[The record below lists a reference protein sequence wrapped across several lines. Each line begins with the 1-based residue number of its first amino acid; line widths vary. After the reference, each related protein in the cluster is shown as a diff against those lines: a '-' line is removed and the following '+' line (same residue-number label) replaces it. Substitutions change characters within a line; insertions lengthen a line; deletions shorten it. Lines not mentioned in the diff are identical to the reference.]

1 MRIQRI
7 EKTEQETTDLALHAE
22 LCSQRY
28 EGILDK
34 LESMDEKLTHA
45 ATALI
50 ELKEKMITNNRDAI
64 YLRWAGVVITALLGA
79 LLHVITK

>member
-34 LESMDEKLTHA
+34 LETLDDKLTVA
-45 ATALI
+45 ATAMLD
-50 ELKEKMITNNRDAI
+50 LKEKMVTNNRDAI
-64 YLRWAGVVITALLGA
+64 YLRWSGVVITALLGA
-79 LLHVITK
+79 LLHLLTK